1 MGDEARYKDARAASL
16 QRRADEKG
24 REEKREAEQTA
35 PGKQRSRRYLRYSRL
50 LIVGCTLSAPVA
62 LLPYRAFSRA
72 HALYSSISLVPSTR
86 TPYLPYR

>member
-1 MGDEARYKDARAASL
+1 MRALHRSNDEQMR
-16 QRRADEKG
+16 
-24 REEKREAEQTA
+24 REEKGEEEQTA

-62 LLPYRAFSRA
+62 LLPYRTFSRA